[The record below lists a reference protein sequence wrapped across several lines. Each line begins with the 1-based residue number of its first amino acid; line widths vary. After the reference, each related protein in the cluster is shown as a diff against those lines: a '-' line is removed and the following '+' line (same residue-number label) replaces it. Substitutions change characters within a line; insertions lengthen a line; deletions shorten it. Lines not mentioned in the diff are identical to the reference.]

1 MALRRDRIGCRVR
14 VRFAIAVPERRW
26 IVLRRWLR
34 NRSETPGLRR
44 LETWTPEAHVHLLRL
59 SSREGPD
66 RAGDGVAS
74 ARIPGRHTRATL
86 ELGIRMGAAGTR
98 PVTGAVVKRLVR
110 AIVGAIDPEQIILFG
125 SRARG
130 SHGMDSDIDLLVVQ
144 SEPFDAARSRYR
156 ESVRAYEAVSGMGVA
171 TDILVY
177 SRPEV
182 EYWRDSLNHVVARAL
197 REGEVLYERPEMRS
211 DARSVRGA

>member
-1 MALRRDRIGCRVR
+1 
-14 VRFAIAVPERRW
+14 
-26 IVLRRWLR
+26 
-34 NRSETPGLRR
+34 
-44 LETWTPEAHVHLLRL
+44 
-59 SSREGPD
+59 
-66 RAGDGVAS
+66 
-74 ARIPGRHTRATL
+74 
-86 ELGIRMGAAGTR
+86 MGSAGTR
-98 PVTGAVVKRLVR
+98 PVTGAVVKRVVR

-130 SHGMDSDIDLLVVQ
+130 AHGMDSDIDLLVVQ

-211 DARSVRGA
+211 DARSVRGT

>member
-1 MALRRDRIGCRVR
+1 MG
-14 VRFAIAVPERRW
+14 
-26 IVLRRWLR
+26 
-34 NRSETPGLRR
+34 STGL
-44 LETWTPEAHVHLLRL
+44 
-59 SSREGPD
+59 
-66 RAGDGVAS
+66 
-74 ARIPGRHTRATL
+74 
-86 ELGIRMGAAGTR
+86 R

-130 SHGMDSDIDLLVVQ
+130 AHGMDSDIDLLVVR
-144 SEPFDAARSRYR
+144 SEPFDAAGSRYR

-211 DARSVRGA
+211 DARSVRGT